1 MQKKKNAAKGVAA
14 KILGSG
20 VLTWVLL
27 LAIWKAGSLFYP
39 PEFLPG
45 PLETWKG
52 AFSLISDGTLAGD
65 VWVSLGRV
73 LKGWVLGVVFA
84 VPVGVCVGCFPW
96 AGRIFEPF
104 LNFFRF
110 VPAIGFITLFL
121 LWFGVGET
129 SKVALIFYAVIFTG
143 IRLGLG
149 SAIICIAAAEM
160 LAASEGVGY
169 LIYTSRLYY
178 RTDWI
183 FTGIFTLGLMGLAA
197 DKLLRI
203 LGKRFLSRFGVR

>member
-65 VWVSLGRV
+65 VWVLSL
-73 LKGWVLGVVFA
+73 
-84 VPVGVCVGCFPW
+84 
-96 AGRIFEPF
+96 IH
-104 LNFFRF
+104 
-110 VPAIGFITLFL
+110 I
-121 LWFGVGET
+121 
-129 SKVALIFYAVIFTG
+129 
-143 IRLGLG
+143 
-149 SAIICIAAAEM
+149 
-160 LAASEGVGY
+160 
-169 LIYTSRLYY
+169 
-178 RTDWI
+178 
-183 FTGIFTLGLMGLAA
+183 
-197 DKLLRI
+197 
-203 LGKRFLSRFGVR
+203 